1 VPFLRSSGRGDQI
14 IVVRVVIPT
23 NLTDHQRRLFE
34 ELARSLEKEPIGGQ
48 RDEGFFGRIKNALG
62 L

>member
-1 VPFLRSSGRGDQI
+1 
-14 IVVRVVIPT
+14 VVRVVIPT